1 MTSRTAFSFAA
12 ALAAVA
18 LIASGSAPGAQA
30 QADTFRKVT
39 KESEF
44 VQLVDGRTLRYPG
57 VRLTVSPQGAI
68 QGRGLGIPVTGAWQ
82 WRGDFF
88 CRDLYW
94 GERDLGPNCQAV
106 LRNGNT
112 LRFVSDQ
119 GTGQSADF
127 RLR

>member
-1 MTSRTAFSFAA
+1 MTDRQAYRVFAA
-12 ALAAVA
+12 AS
-18 LIASGSAPGAQA
+18 LIAGAAIFASAPEAR
-30 QADTFRKVT
+30 ADSFKQVT
-39 KESEF
+39 DESEF
-44 VQLVDGRTLRYPG
+44 VDIVAGKTLRYPG
-57 VRLTVSPQGAI
+57 VTLTVSPQGAI
-68 QGRGLGIPVTGAWQ
+68 EGRGLGIPVTGAWQ
-82 WRGDFF
+82 WQGGYF

-119 GTGQSADF
+119 GAGQFADF